1 MEHPWNGPFLAFL
14 GPNSPKYGAI
24 LLKFG
29 PELGSIGSK
38 TLFQE
43 FFENSNFY
51 QNRTAL
57 FFSFCPTLTPFFCM
71 KEAEIEK
78 TKYFLRQNYTIEL
91 SKNRKMKALSCPNF
105 WQFFAEKGR
114 AHTLKSWN
122 QNLT

>member
-1 MEHPWNGPFLAFL
+1 M
-14 GPNSPKYGAI
+14 
-24 LLKFG
+24 
-29 PELGSIGSK
+29 GSK

-51 QNRTAL
+51 RNRTAL
-57 FFSFCPTLTPFFCM
+57 FFSFCSTLTPFFCM

-105 WQFFAEKGR
+105 SGKIRLLFVLFWQFFAEKGR
-114 AHTLKSWN
+114 AHTLKSRN